1 MENLVQS
8 PSHYVWEVAGKP
20 VSIHVDFNVVDR
32 LAMDVMRGFG
42 AVPKRGV
49 EVGGLLLGSI
59 IKGESLV
66 VRIEDFVP
74 ITCDYMRGPSY
85 LLTENDEAKFRDA
98 VEQAKAAVGSEPR
111 LVGIYRSHT
120 REALGL
126 ADEDLER
133 FETYCSDPD
142 QIILLVRPFATRTSV
157 GAFFFQENGGF
168 RQESSYQEFPFKR
181 RDLGGGASM
190 PVRSFASELPT
201 MVAVSEEQQGP
212 DLREWVKTRGGES
225 KPSAPRVEKVR
236 REPSSPAVQFRSR
249 WVWIPL
255 SFVFL
260 IVGVVVG
267 FQSALMLNKNELQ
280 RGTTNT
286 VELELSAK
294 TENGKIVVRWDRAST
309 AIHEAVSGSL
319 RIMDGEYSKMVNL
332 DSRQLQNGSVIYM
345 NAENKV
351 SFRLEVT
358 TRQKTTITET
368 VEYLPGKP

>member
-20 VSIHVDFNVVDR
+20 ISIHLDFNVVDR

-42 AVPKRGV
+42 AVPKRGA

-59 IKGESLV
+59 EKAGSLV

-74 ITCDYMRGPSY
+74 VTCDYLRGPSY
-85 LLTENDEAKFRDA
+85 LLTEKDEAKFREA
-98 VEQAKAAVGSEPR
+98 VERAKNASGNEPR

-133 FETYCSDPD
+133 FSAYCSDPD

-157 GAFFFQENGGF
+157 GAFFFQENGSF
-168 RQESSYQEFPFKR
+168 RRESSYQEFPFKR
-181 RDLGGGASM
+181 RDLGGGAST
-190 PVRSFASELPT
+190 PARSFASELP
-201 MVAVSEEQQGP
+201 ALGSVSDEQPGP
-212 DLREWVKTRGGES
+212 DLREWVKTRGGDS
-225 KPSAPRVEKVR
+225 KQSAPKVEKVQK
-236 REPSSPAVQFRSR
+236 ESVSPPAQFRSR

-260 IVGVVVG
+260 IVGIVVG
-267 FQSALMLNKNELQ
+267 FQSALMLNKGELQ
-280 RGTTNT
+280 RAATNT
-286 VELELSAK
+286 IALELSAK
-294 TENGKIVVRWDRAST
+294 IENGKIVVRWDRAST
-309 AIHEAVSGSL
+309 AIHDALNGSL
-319 RIMDGEYSKMVNL
+319 RIMDGEYSKVVNL

-368 VEYLPGKP
+368 VDYIPSKP

>member
-59 IKGESLV
+59 KKGESLV
-66 VRIEDFVP
+66 IRIEDFVP

-133 FETYCSDPD
+133 FETYCGDSA

-168 RQESSYQEFPFKR
+168 RRESSYQEFPFKR
-181 RDLGGGASM
+181 RDLGGGAST

-201 MVAVSEEQQGP
+201 MGAVSDEQQGP

-286 VELELSAK
+286 VALELSAK

>member
-1 MENLVQS
+1 
-8 PSHYVWEVAGKP
+8 
-20 VSIHVDFNVVDR
+20 
-32 LAMDVMRGFG
+32 MDVMRGFG
-42 AVPKRGV
+42 AVPKRGA

-59 IKGESLV
+59 EKNGANLV

-74 ITCDYMRGPSY
+74 VTCDYMRGPSY
-85 LLTENDEAKFRDA
+85 LLTENDEAKFREA
-98 VEQAKAAVGSEPR
+98 VEQAKAASGSEPK

-133 FETYCSDPD
+133 FETYCGDPS

-168 RQESSYQEFPFKR
+168 RRESSYQEFPFKR
-181 RDLGGGASM
+181 RDLGGGAST
-190 PVRSFASELPT
+190 PVRSFASEMPALGT
-201 MVAVSEEQQGP
+201 VSDEQQGP
-212 DLREWVKTRGGES
+212 DLREWVKTRGGEG
-225 KPSAPRVEKVR
+225 KPAAPKVEKVR
-236 REPSSPAVQFRSR
+236 REPSSPPAQFRSR

-260 IVGVVVG
+260 VVGIVVG
-267 FQSALMLNKNELQ
+267 FQSALMLNKGDLQ
-280 RGTTNT
+280 RAATNT
-286 VELELSAK
+286 VALELSAK
-294 TENGKIVVRWDRAST
+294 TENGKIVVRLDRASIS
-309 AIHEAVSGSL
+309 IHDAVSGSL
-319 RIMDGEYSKMVNL
+319 RIMDGEYSKVVNL

-368 VEYLPGKP
+368 VDFVPAKP

>member
-20 VSIHVDFNVVDR
+20 ISIHLDFNVVDR

-42 AVPKRGV
+42 AVPKRGA

-59 IKGESLV
+59 EKGDSNV

-74 ITCDYMRGPSY
+74 VTCDYLRGPSY
-85 LLTENDEAKFRDA
+85 LLTEKDAAKFREA
-98 VEQAKAAVGSEPR
+98 VEQAKEASGNEPR

-126 ADEDLER
+126 ADEDLDR
-133 FETYCSDPD
+133 FSTYCGDPD

-157 GAFFFQENGGF
+157 GAFFFQENGSF
-168 RQESSYQEFPFKR
+168 RRESSYQEFPFKR
-181 RDLGGGASM
+181 RDLGGGAST
-190 PVRSFASELPT
+190 PVRSFPSELPVLGS
-201 MVAVSEEQQGP
+201 VADEQTGP
-212 DLREWVKTRGGES
+212 DLREWVKNRGGDN
-225 KPSAPRVEKVR
+225 KQSAPKVEKVR
-236 REPSSPAVQFRSR
+236 KEPVSPPAQFRSR

-260 IVGVVVG
+260 IVGIVVG
-267 FQSALMLNKNELQ
+267 FQSALMLNKSELQ
-280 RGTTNT
+280 RAATNT
-286 VELELSAK
+286 VALELSAK

-309 AIHEAVSGSL
+309 AIHDAVSGSL
-319 RIMDGEYSKMVNL
+319 RIMDGEYSKVVNL

-345 NAENKV
+345 SAENKV

-368 VEYLPGKP
+368 VDYVPSKP